1 MLQEVITTSLEFV
14 KTMVNNKRVIAIVP
28 ARSDSKGLP
37 GKNIRNLHGKPL
49 IAWTIEAAAMCP
61 LIDYIL
67 VSTDSIEIAEIA
79 NRFGAATPFIR
90 PKYLALDN
98 TPTSSVISHALDF
111 CKEDLNLDFEY
122 VVVLEPTSPLR
133 DSVDIE
139 RAFEQLLKHE
149 TATSIVGISRTETQN
164 PAFLFNLETD
174 GCLKGFSESYLATRR
189 QDVNDVYFLEGSIY
203 LTTCEE
209 FRRNRGFYHAKTIGC
224 LFPKR
229 KSFEIDDLTDF
240 IIVEALLARKGDL
253 NESS

>member
-1 MLQEVITTSLEFV
+1 MV
-14 KTMVNNKRVIAIVP
+14 KDKSVIAIIP

-61 LIDYIL
+61 LIDYVL

-98 TPTSSVISHALDF
+98 TPTNSVISHALDY
-111 CKEDLNLDFEY
+111 CKENLNLEFEY

-133 DSVDIE
+133 GSDDID

-174 GCLKGFSESYLATRR
+174 GCLKGLSESFHATRR
-189 QDVNDVYFLEGSIY
+189 QDVDDVFFLEGSIY
-203 LTTCEE
+203 LTSCEE
-209 FRRNRGFYHAKTIGC
+209 FRRNNGFYHAKTIGC
-224 LFPKR
+224 LFPKW

-240 IIVEALLARKGDL
+240 IIVEALLTRKEELDEL
-253 NESS
+253 S